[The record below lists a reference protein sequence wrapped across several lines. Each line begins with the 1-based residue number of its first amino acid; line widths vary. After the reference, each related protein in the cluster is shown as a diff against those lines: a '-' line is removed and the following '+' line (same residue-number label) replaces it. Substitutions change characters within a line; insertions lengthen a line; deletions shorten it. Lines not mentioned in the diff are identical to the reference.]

1 MSINTKKLSV
11 QNEKLQQLVSKLEN
25 LYPEMVSIRR
35 HLHQYPEISHQ
46 EVETPNYIAEYYRA
60 LGLEVRTGVGGR
72 GVVAKFNADHA

>member
-35 HLHQYPEISHQ
+35 HLHQYPEISIKKSKHPTTLQ
-46 EVETPNYIAEYYRA
+46 NTTAR
-60 LGLEVRTGVGGR
+60 
-72 GVVAKFNADHA
+72 